1 MTRLTIENGWL
12 AGVRQVRSPNH
23 DARPAGSRVDTLVV
37 HGITLPPGWFGH
49 GQVDA
54 LFTNALDPSAHPY
67 YAAIAHLKV
76 SAHALI
82 ERTGR
87 ITQYVSFEARAW
99 HAGRSCFDGR
109 EAVNDFGI
117 GIELEGTDDCP
128 YAPAQYR
135 ALAATTAALLS
146 AYPALTADR
155 IVGHSDIAPQRK
167 TDPGPAFD
175 WALFHRLRER
185 ACT

>member
-37 HGITLPPGWFGH
+37 HGITLPPGCFGR

-117 GIELEGTDDCP
+117 GIELEGTDDQP
-128 YAPAQYR
+128 FDDRQYTALSELTR
-135 ALAATTAALLS
+135 ALKDT
-146 AYPALTADR
+146 YPITGIA
-155 IVGHSDIAPQRK
+155 GHADIAPGRK
-167 TDPGPAFD
+167 TDPGPCFD
-175 WALFHRLRER
+175 WTRYRKS
-185 ACT
+185 CD